1 MSWTPQAAPWLL
13 VAAALLV
20 LAAIIFSR
28 QRASR
33 VAVLFCAM
41 IVLVAVWFGAFAL
54 MFLAA
59 GAGLALRF
67 SRLGLAGVAL
77 LPAALYDFTATALRL
92 YSKRRLV
99 VHVVWVVAGMWAVT
113 AAFTSGLASGVAKHE
128 WGYYPTNGPLF
139 PIFLLFF
146 FAEGGEE
153 EEEEDGEERT
163 VRRVVAPFVLRDAAR
178 EAARERRSHRPHARD
193 DPDDVH
199 DEPPLGVEAEGGGG
213 EIVERRRKERHA
225 GEAETAEAEGEA
237 GAGREEHEREGAEPD
252 RDEDDHRA
260 EEDGNARGA
269 LAAEDDRGQHEER
282 GGDEQPGR
290 SLGGPRH
297 RWV

>member
-77 LPAALYDFTATALRL
+77 LPAAVYDFTATALRL
-92 YSKRRLV
+92 YSKRRRV
-99 VHVVWVVAGMWAVT
+99 VHAVWIVAAVFAVVAALGGGMAK
-113 AAFTSGLASGVAKHE
+113 SVAIHP
-128 WGYYPTNGPLF
+128 WGFYPVAGPLLGV
-139 PIFLLFF
+139 FLLFF
-146 FAEGGEE
+146 FC
-153 EEEEDGEERT
+153 
-163 VRRVVAPFVLRDAAR
+163 VLGAQ
-178 EAARERRSHRPHARD
+178 
-193 DPDDVH
+193 
-199 DEPPLGVEAEGGGG
+199 LVE
-213 EIVERRRKERHA
+213 
-225 GEAETAEAEGEA
+225 
-237 GAGREEHEREGAEPD
+237 
-252 RDEDDHRA
+252 
-260 EEDGNARGA
+260 
-269 LAAEDDRGQHEER
+269 
-282 GGDEQPGR
+282 
-290 SLGGPRH
+290 
-297 RWV
+297 